1 MQKLGGKQQFP
12 YLVDPNT
19 KVSMYESDDI
29 INYLFDT
36 YGPYGEV
43 SSGSNF
49 KGVSTL
55 VSLSLSSLPRRG
67 KGSAFSET
75 KFKSSMKPLVFW
87 GYEASPFCKIVRER
101 LVELEIP
108 HLQKTCGRGS
118 AKRQELFNKTGRFQV
133 PYIEDPNTGV
143 DLFESADIL
152 DYINEKYSV

>member
-1 MQKLGGKQQFP
+1 
-12 YLVDPNT
+12 
-19 KVSMYESDDI
+19 MYESDDI
-29 INYLFDT
+29 INYLYDT
-36 YGPYGEV
+36 YGPYGDV
-43 SSGSNF
+43 ASNKF

-67 KGSAFSET
+67 RGSAFSET
-75 KFKSSMKPLVFW
+75 KFKSEMKPVIFW

-118 AKRQELFNKTGRFQV
+118 AKRQELFEKTGRFQV
-133 PYIEDPNTGV
+133 PYLEDPNTGIN
-143 DLFESADIL
+143 LFESADIL